1 MNYIQFKKVILQYT
15 IIVSSE
21 LPKVLKKVLF
31 LELKKVLL
39 PKKSALESAFF
50 SVFLQK
56 GLNLV
61 LFKVLK
67 KGVS

>member
-1 MNYIQFKKVILQYT
+1 
-15 IIVSSE
+15 
-21 LPKVLKKVLF
+21 VLF

-50 SVFLQK
+50 SAFLQK